1 MVRTL
6 NRQIGGILHTCVI
19 DKDLKFF
26 NHERGIA
33 KLRSLKT
40 ERWGFQ
46 KARKLN
52 FNPNI
57 PRQKCNFNA
66 ISFNFHAIFMM
77 NYQVE
82 LSN

>member
-1 MVRTL
+1 MVGTL

-19 DKDLKFF
+19 DKDLIFF

-57 PRQKCNFNA
+57 PRQKCNFNV
-66 ISFNFHAIFMM
+66 IFIQFSCNFHD
-77 NYQVE
+77 E
-82 LSN
+82 LLS